1 MRIIFMGTP
10 SYAAVILKALLEHH
24 QVCALVCQRDKKAG
38 RNMQLKVPATKE
50 LLQLQ
55 APKIPIFQPENLDGD
70 FIEQLQAIPCDMMI
84 VAAFGKILPRE
95 ILQSVPC
102 VNLHASILPR
112 LRGASPIQQS
122 ILEGES
128 HFGVSA
134 MLMQEGLD
142 CGEILGFKVVRNT
155 GENASVLVANLA
167 KMAAQLILEYLE
179 RLEFIKPLAQVD
191 ANSSYCK
198 KIKKESGLVEFDNA
212 KTLQRKLLAYSGWP
226 EIYLKSGLKLKAL
239 EVDCIEGSY
248 QKGKILEITK
258 SGIRVG
264 CEKGS
269 VWIKNVQSPSKKAM
283 DAYDYIQGKHLKV
296 GDILQ

>member
-10 SYAAVILKALLEHH
+10 SYAGAILKVLLEHH
-24 QVCALVCQRDKKAG
+24 QVCALVCQSDKKAG
-38 RNMQLKVPATKE
+38 RNMQLKAPATKE

-55 APKIPIFQPENLDGD
+55 APKIPIFQPENLDGN
-70 FIEQLQAIPCDMMI
+70 FIEQLKAIPCDVII

-95 ILQSVPC
+95 ILQIVPC
-102 VNLHASILPR
+102 MNLHASILPR
-112 LRGASPIQQS
+112 FRGASPIQQS

-142 CGEILGFKVVRNT
+142 CGEILGFKVMRNT
-155 GENASVLVANLA
+155 GQNALMLFEGLA
-167 KMAAQLILEYLE
+167 KMAAQLTLECLE
-179 RLEFIKPLAQVD
+179 RLELIKPLEQVNAD
-191 ANSSYCK
+191 SSYCK

-212 KTLQRKLLAYSGWP
+212 KILQRKLLAYSGWP

-239 EVDCIEGSY
+239 EVDFIEGSY
-248 QKGKILEITK
+248 QKGEILEVTK
-258 SGIRVG
+258 CGIKVG

-269 VWIKNVQSPSKKAM
+269 VWIRGVQAPSKKVVN
-283 DAYDYIQGKHLKV
+283 AYDYIQGKHLKV